1 MKQLYSQLDTSNF
14 EDNVTH
20 CVAIHELDDNNDY
33 IIVAITEDFFEAE
46 KLAKQLEKEDKYLY
60 TSVGTWFKRAF
71 WFDDENHT
79 ATFEVPID
87 VAKKYLDEEEF
98 NDELAYAQDM
108 KDYIDEGNLSLTLGQ
123 MWTTPQGFTDDGF
136 EEDEILEYYG
146 YSTKM
151 LEEGGY
157 FTGWC
162 DG

>member
-20 CVAIHELDDNNDY
+20 CVAVYDIDDDNDY
-33 IIVAITEDFFEAE
+33 TIVALTQDFFEAE
-46 KLAKQLEKEDKYLY
+46 ELAKKLEEEDRKLYL
-60 TSVGTWFKRAF
+60 SVGTWFKRAF
-71 WFDDENHT
+71 WFDDENHV

-98 NDELAYAQDM
+98 NEELAYAQDM
-108 KDYIDEGNLSLTLGQ
+108 KDYLDEGNLSLTLGQ

-146 YSTKM
+146 YSSNM
-151 LEEGGY
+151 LQEGGY